1 MIVLPN
7 CEVLRPDLGY
17 LVVNRAVATGYFVLK
32 KLFTIK
38 HEVFHHQ
45 PRNQNVSSYF
55 SLPQRNQR
63 RGTGRKLA
71 EILTRYSQAVR
82 QIGVITASL
91 R

>member
-45 PRNQNVSSYF
+45 PRNQNVSSF
-55 SLPQRNQR
+55 FPFHSGINAEAPDANWQR
-63 RGTGRKLA
+63 
-71 EILTRYSQAVR
+71 Y
-82 QIGVITASL
+82 
-91 R
+91 